1 MISKYPPILIKEI
14 SFCHKTMKTKQ
25 PKPHFLKKL
34 KSFSYWYFKN
44 KAIKLKRERF

>member
-1 MISKYPPILIKEI
+1 MRFFRVRGIIERMISKYPPILIKEI

-34 KSFSYWYFKN
+34 KSFSY
-44 KAIKLKRERF
+44 

>member
-34 KSFSYWYFKN
+34 KSFNY
-44 KAIKLKRERF
+44 